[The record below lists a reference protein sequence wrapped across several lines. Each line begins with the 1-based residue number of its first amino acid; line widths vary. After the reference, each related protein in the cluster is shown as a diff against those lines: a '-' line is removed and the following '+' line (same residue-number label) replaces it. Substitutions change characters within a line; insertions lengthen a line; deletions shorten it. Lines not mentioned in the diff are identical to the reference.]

1 MSFMKFTLIVLAIY
15 SVYYGLNIIFDL
27 LKSTSGGN
35 SKSSKNTIQVIQDDK
50 LKQINS
56 EESPQEVNNIVPT
69 VNISFED
76 IEKEYSEKFP
86 EKNSKDN
93 AIVADLGIEVLESSA
108 GISVFQLEN
117 QNLENY
123 DIA

>member
-117 QNLENY
+117 QKLM
-123 DIA
+123 